1 MQTIRSTG
9 KLRFGGSNEKMQM
22 MREADN
28 VQVHQMLALVAVL
41 LVEVL
46 QGQRNDDEGAEGRG
60 FAAE

>member
-1 MQTIRSTG
+1 MRTVRSTG
-9 KLRFGGSNEKMQM
+9 KLQSGGSNEKMQM
-22 MREADN
+22 KREADN
-28 VQVHQMLALVAVL
+28 VQVHQMVAAL

>member
-1 MQTIRSTG
+1 
-9 KLRFGGSNEKMQM
+9 MQM
-22 MREADN
+22 KRETDN
-28 VQVHQMLALVAVL
+28 VQVHQMVAAL